1 MDENIIETAENTQQ
15 EEKKKGTTFSDFM
28 EIVESVIISVF
39 AVLLIFTF
47 VCRPVTV
54 DGTSMVP
61 TLQDA
66 DKLIMRMMGY
76 SPKCGDIVIVENE
89 SSYRYENGTDGKI
102 IDGSGMEKRLIKR
115 VIAVGGQTV
124 DIDFEAHTVTVDGEQ
139 LYESYIN
146 EPTELNAGMFDYPV
160 TVPEGYVFVMG
171 DNRNN
176 STDSRSPLVGFV
188 KEEDVIG
195 KAVLRFYPFDKF
207 EFLN

>member
-1 MDENIIETAENTQQ
+1 MDEHIVETAENTQQ

-61 TLQDA
+61 TLQDK

-76 SPKCGDIVIVENE
+76 TPKCGDIVIVENDR
-89 SSYRYENGTDGKI
+89 SHRYENGTDGKI

-139 LYESYIN
+139 LYESYIY
-146 EPTELNAGMFDYPV
+146 EPTELDPGMFEYPV

>member
-1 MDENIIETAENTQQ
+1 MDEHIVETAENTQQ

-61 TLQDA
+61 TLQDK

-76 SPKCGDIVIVENE
+76 TPKCGDIVIVEND
-89 SSYRYENGTDGKI
+89 SSHRYENGTDGKI

-139 LYESYIN
+139 LYESYIY
-146 EPTELNAGMFDYPV
+146 EPTELDPGMFEYPV

-195 KAVLRFYPFDKF
+195 KAVLRFYPIDKF

>member
-1 MDENIIETAENTQQ
+1 MDEHIVETAENTQQ

-54 DGTSMVP
+54 DGSSMVP
-61 TLQDA
+61 TLQDK

-76 SPKCGDIVIVENE
+76 TPKCGDIVIVEND
-89 SSYRYENGTDGKI
+89 SSHRYENGTDGKI

-139 LYESYIN
+139 LYESYIY
-146 EPTELNAGMFDYPV
+146 EPTELDPGMFEYPV

>member
-1 MDENIIETAENTQQ
+1 MDEHIVETAENTQQ

-61 TLQDA
+61 TLQDK

-76 SPKCGDIVIVENE
+76 TPKCGDIVIVEND
-89 SSYRYENGTDGKI
+89 SSHRYENGTDGKI

-124 DIDFEAHTVTVDGEQ
+124 DIDFEAHTVTVDGQQ
-139 LYESYIN
+139 LYESYIY
-146 EPTELNAGMFDYPV
+146 EPTELDPGMFEYPV

>member
-1 MDENIIETAENTQQ
+1 MDEHIVETAENTQQ

-61 TLQDA
+61 TLQDK

-76 SPKCGDIVIVENE
+76 TPKCGDIVIVEND
-89 SSYRYENGTDGKI
+89 SSHRYENGTDGKI

-139 LYESYIN
+139 LYESYIY
-146 EPTELNAGMFDYPV
+146 EPTELDPGMFEYPV

>member
-1 MDENIIETAENTQQ
+1 MDEHIVETAENTQQ

-47 VCRPVTV
+47 VCSPVTV

-61 TLQDA
+61 TLQDK

-76 SPKCGDIVIVENE
+76 TPKCGDIVIVEND
-89 SSYRYENGTDGKI
+89 SSHRYENGTDGKI

-115 VIAVGGQTV
+115 VIAVGGETV

-139 LYESYIN
+139 LYESYIY
-146 EPTELNAGMFDYPV
+146 EPTELDPGMFEYPV

>member
-1 MDENIIETAENTQQ
+1 MDEHIVETAENTQQ

>member
-1 MDENIIETAENTQQ
+1 MDEHIVETAENTQQ

-61 TLQDA
+61 TLQDK

-76 SPKCGDIVIVENE
+76 TPKCGDIVIVEND
-89 SSYRYENGTDGKI
+89 SSHRYENGTDGKI

-139 LYESYIN
+139 LYESYIY
-146 EPTELNAGMFDYPV
+146 EPTELDPGMFEYPV

-188 KEEDVIG
+188 EEEDVIG